1 MKSLFVVVLVMGVL
15 GILPVQADEAVTA
28 DKSEPKIH
36 STLDQEPAKIDLD
49 KYIDE
54 QRPVFPGTKT
64 VIQPRRIELTATLQ
78 EYPVEREISYLYTAL
93 SMMHVDPMPK
103 VNHRMFI
110 RSSEG
115 KVIPVYVEDDT
126 VSSIKKYIKE
136 GEVATFSGYHVYN
149 YDKGPAIVV
158 NSVVN

>member
-1 MKSLFVVVLVMGVL
+1 MKLLSIAVLLTGVLVVLPAKADEVVVGTE
-15 GILPVQADEAVTA
+15 PEAVA
-28 DKSEPKIH
+28 RGAF
-36 STLDQEPAKIDLD
+36 DQEPAIIDLD
-49 KYIDE
+49 KYIEE

-78 EYPVEREISYLYTAL
+78 EYPVKKEISYLYTAL

-110 RSSEG
+110 RSTEG
-115 KVIPVYVEDDT
+115 KIIPVYVEDDT
-126 VSSIKKYIKE
+126 VSSIRKNIKE
-136 GEVATFSGYHVYN
+136 GEIATFSGYHVYN

-158 NSVVN
+158 NSIVN